1 MAGAIVRATGL
12 APHRPPSPSEATLV
26 SRTRTAPQSQ
36 DAALETWAAAIAP
49 PSLRPRRLVTPRRRP
64 RPRRGRPPRPLRRL
78 APRPR
83 VAAAQR
89 TFLGHAR
96 TQLQRPQERPSLSS
110 CARVESRGRGA
121 TVASSTV
128 APSFATR
135 GPDSWSIVTPWCPS
149 VADARSESSCSVL
162 RSPWAQRFPAVML
175 AVHSPTVPP
184 LPAWAG
190 VTAPLKRTACC
201 AHCGHLGVLAPGSAQ
216 AASSSEPGDFE
227 FARISRGARLACR
240 SLLL

>member
-1 MAGAIVRATGL
+1 MAGAIVRATGF

-49 PSLRPRRLVTPRRRP
+49 PSLRPRRL
-64 RPRRGRPPRPLRRL
+64 
-78 APRPR
+78 
-83 VAAAQR
+83 
-89 TFLGHAR
+89 
-96 TQLQRPQERPSLSS
+96 ERPSLSS

-149 VADARSESSCSVL
+149 VADARSVL
-162 RSPWAQRFPAVML
+162 RNPWAQRFPAVML
-175 AVHSPTVPP
+175 AVHSSTVPP
-184 LPAWAG
+184 LPAWVG

-201 AHCGHLGVLAPGSAQ
+201 AHCGHLGVLAPGSEQ
-216 AASSSEPGDFE
+216 AGRRGASSSEPGDFE
-227 FARISRGARLACR
+227 FARIFAGTRVSQTAHRC
-240 SLLL
+240 SL

>member
-36 DAALETWAAAIAP
+36 EAALETWAAAIAP
-49 PSLRPRRLVTPRRRP
+49 PSLRPRRLAIAPP
-64 RPRRGRPPRPLRRL
+64 SLRPRRL
-78 APRPR
+78 
-83 VAAAQR
+83 
-89 TFLGHAR
+89 
-96 TQLQRPQERPSLSS
+96 ERPSLSS

-149 VADARSESSCSVL
+149 VADARSVL
-162 RSPWAQRFPAVML
+162 RNPWAQRFPAVML

-201 AHCGHLGVLAPGSAQ
+201 AHCGHLGVLAPCSKQ
-216 AASSSEPGDFE
+216 PG
-227 FARISRGARLACR
+227 
-240 SLLL
+240 

>member
-49 PSLRPRRLVTPRRRP
+49 PSLQPRRLVTPRRRP

-149 VADARSESSCSVL
+149 VADARSVL
-162 RSPWAQRFPAVML
+162 RNPWAQRFPAARRLGEGVR
-175 AVHSPTVPP
+175 PP
-184 LPAWAG
+184 LNQETLSSRESLEARGWHAD
-190 VTAPLKRTACC
+190 LCC
-201 AHCGHLGVLAPGSAQ
+201 FDGQDHHP
-216 AASSSEPGDFE
+216 
-227 FARISRGARLACR
+227 
-240 SLLL
+240 